1 MTSEAT
7 KVMIS
12 ITANTSIS
20 VKPDLGLVLH
30 IRGVCCGAGPSPP
43 ANGTDQDCPA
53 AASALILLR
62 CGYDRGFRLR
72 CSGRSQGCPRVRP
85 GIVDPVLSLFQ
96 TLLSVIYMV

>member
-7 KVMIS
+7 KAMIS

-62 CGYDRGFRLR
+62 CGYDRIRGREGLGYAAMSSSLRRSEPGFRLR
-72 CSGRSQGCPRVRP
+72 
-85 GIVDPVLSLFQ
+85 
-96 TLLSVIYMV
+96 